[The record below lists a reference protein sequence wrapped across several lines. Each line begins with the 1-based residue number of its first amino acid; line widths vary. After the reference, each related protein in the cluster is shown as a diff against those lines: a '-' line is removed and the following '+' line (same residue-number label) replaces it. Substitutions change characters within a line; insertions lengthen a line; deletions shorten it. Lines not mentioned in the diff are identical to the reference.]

1 LDGADAGGR
10 DFSESR
16 NRVTQSHFFT
26 MNLQFRIIFLGLLC
40 QTLGGLSGF
49 AQTTVRGVGKPDAKS
64 REKSKVSS
72 DASANKA
79 ATGGAA
85 MQVSTEANAIS
96 QLART
101 GLDVSVIGA
110 ASASDLRAFAETV
123 AIIRG
128 SGSSADASTLIRRSN
143 REEGGMDLIKVAPK
157 LLRAGLSAKLITQTD
172 VDELKR
178 VGDLVAELQSTG
190 TSDHRARLRQI
201 IQQCNADQS
210 QWTNLVEALVTN
222 GADGV
227 ADLVKNSGNLND
239 FSETVS
245 FRSKLQ
251 EDAKA
256 AFDLLSVDQKKSVAS
271 ILKGAASDAGISSI
285 ITNTLL
291 MKEWVR
297 LVDES
302 GSSIGNPVLQEAAVI
317 GNQIIKDHK
326 WSSTVSLADQKAF
339 SYDSLF
345 PSGYSKELVRMM
357 ARYSGSER
365 LVAAVDQFVTGKNLN
380 NETLLSSVFTE
391 GGQNTDLLGLRSVS
405 YFVPNQK
412 NLDYTIGQGEVLF
425 GRNID
430 LSGEFGTQQDGGL
443 VLDVTATNL
452 KGADETKRGS
462 RVFAVTALGDAEVS
476 GSVTVKNGNAKASS
490 TRNVVAIG
498 AIGSFKVGNNTR
510 VVNEGRVLAVG
521 AGKLQGKSGEQISG
535 LHLEAKGAIAVG
547 SGRNIDLVDASFRVS
562 ESKGRLLV
570 YAQETAS
577 MTNPTFSGFGVG
589 SEIFMDAKT
598 INLSKVDFPD
608 GSRVKLVSRDGG
620 TADGNSGSGRYPVF
634 GRSEP
639 GRVNFI
645 SDVRYGGNRMS
656 DVQSFDTHGGN
667 VSIRKS
673 VGQ

>member
-1 LDGADAGGR
+1 
-10 DFSESR
+10 
-16 NRVTQSHFFT
+16 
-26 MNLQFRIIFLGLLC
+26 MNSQFRIILLGLMC
-40 QTLGGLSGF
+40 QALGGLSGF
-49 AQTTVRGVGKPDAKS
+49 AQSTARGAGKPDAKG
-64 REKSKVSS
+64 REKSKASS
-72 DASANKA
+72 EASANKA

-110 ASASDLRAFAETV
+110 ASTSDLRAFAETI
-123 AIIRG
+123 ATIRG
-128 SGSSADASTLIRRSN
+128 SSSSADASTLIRRSN
-143 REEGGMDLIKVAPK
+143 REEGGVDLIKVAPK
-157 LLRAGLSAKLITQTD
+157 LLRAGLSSKLITQTD

-190 TSDHRARLRQI
+190 TSEHRARLKEI
-201 IQQCNADQS
+201 IEQCNVS
-210 QWTNLVEALVTN
+210 PTQWTNLVSALITN

-227 ADLVKNSGNLND
+227 ANLVKNGETLSEI
-239 FSETVS
+239 SETVS

-251 EDAKA
+251 DDAKA
-256 AFDLLSVDQKKSVAS
+256 VFDLLSADQKKSVAS
-271 ILKGAASDAGISSI
+271 ILKGAAGEAGISSI
-285 ITNTLL
+285 LTNTLL

-302 GSSIGNPVLQEAAVI
+302 GPSIGNPALQEAAVI

-339 SYDSLF
+339 TYDSLF

-365 LVAAVDQFVTGKNLN
+365 LVAAVDQFVTGKNIN
-380 NETLLSSVFTE
+380 NDTLLSSVFTE

-425 GRNID
+425 GRNINF
-430 LSGEFGTQQDGGL
+430 SGELGTQQDGGL
-443 VLDVTATNL
+443 VLDVTSTNL

-462 RVFAVTALGDAEVS
+462 RVFAVTALGDAEAS
-476 GSVTVKNGNAKASS
+476 GNVTVKNGNSKASS

-498 AIGSFKVGNNTR
+498 AVGSFKVADNTR
-510 VVNEGRVLAVG
+510 VINEGRVLAVG
-521 AGKLQGKSGEQISG
+521 AGKLQGKSGEQIAG

-547 SGRNIDLVDASFRVS
+547 SGKNVNLVDASFKVS

-620 TADGNSGSGRYPVF
+620 TADGNSGSGKYPVF
-634 GRSEP
+634 GKSEA

-645 SDVRYGGNRMS
+645 SDVRYGGNLMNN
-656 DVQSFDTHGGN
+656 VQSFDTHGGN